1 MPLDISTLSE
11 NERLA
16 LYELEVRKIA
26 AKEGVTPRRN
36 WREANPQLW
45 AALEACVEARKLI
58 EPEQAKFERLIADS
72 ENTIEQEA
80 REYQRDL
87 IAWQLNRAA
96 DIAEK
101 RIAYLDKLRDFKTEN
116 EKCSKDMAHWFT
128 YWAWGYDPRPDS
140 SLSVM
145 PLEPFPFQMDYLNW
159 LNEQVFDSK
168 SSGLVEKS
176 RDMGATIFALA
187 WCTYHWKYRKDGFSA
202 LVSSAT
208 EELIDSKKDP
218 DTLFEKVR
226 FNIKMFPDWMLPKG
240 FNLER
245 DMPFMNIANPDNRAT
260 ITGAAPTARVGR
272 QRRRTVV
279 IIDEFQTWPF
289 GGYQQY
295 VALSQT
301 AKSIIALGTPEGT
314 FNKYY
319 DIAHDTVTPK
329 FEMDWRDHLW
339 KDERWYRALRFGYVG
354 PAMTEES
361 IAQEIDRN
369 YEASQPGKVIT
380 NCKEEYCFI
389 TWSELIA
396 GYEAKGRKLREG
408 QIPEEWNWG
417 RVCDYGISART
428 ENDTHIWAYTNFA
441 RPSEGWALKD
451 SLFFFCAL
459 PIMPIGAT
467 ELQGFDFYSNLERD
481 FRVRGTNGF
490 IRKPAVND
498 MSHEATD
505 PKEVLLQKCGDN
517 WNIPDL
523 DFFKGVSKLRFHF
536 EITDKHLP
544 NPFRPEL
551 SGRAR
556 IYFVAPDGEY
566 GLAKNERS
574 GDHFVTQSKTQRGY
588 LRLRRE
594 IQAWHFPPEERG
606 KPVQKMRPKPQF
618 DDVITCV
625 RYSLARWGVQ
635 SAPLT
640 VAEATEAKLIPEL
653 RAEAIREETN
663 PLIQQAKIQS
673 RDLYLKRL
681 EAEANRNKAQSVSV
695 PRVRFRR

>member
-1 MPLDISTLSE
+1 MALDISTLSD
-11 NERLA
+11 NEREALA
-16 LYELEVRKIA
+16 YAYARRRA
-26 AKEGVTPRRN
+26 AEMGIVPRRG
-36 WREANPQLW
+36 WREANPTLW
-45 AALEACVEARKLI
+45 LALEACVEARALI
-58 EPEQAKFERLIADS
+58 APEQAKFASLIARS
-72 ENTIEQEA
+72 ENPVEQQA

-87 IAWQLNRAA
+87 IAWQLDRAA
-96 DIAEK
+96 ELAEK
-101 RIAYLDKLRDFKTEN
+101 RIAYFDQLRDLKAEDK
-116 EKCSKDMAHWFT
+116 KCRASMAHWFD
-128 YWAWGYDPRPDS
+128 YYAWGYDPRPDAP
-140 SLSVM
+140 LQVM
-145 PLEPFPFQMDYLNW
+145 PLVPFPFQADYLLW
-159 LNEQVFDSK
+159 LNEQVFDVR
-168 SSGLVEKS
+168 SSGIVEKS

-187 WCTYHWKYRKDGFSA
+187 WCSYHWKYTEGFSA
-202 LVSSAT
+202 MVSSAT

-295 VALSQT
+295 TALSQT
-301 AKSIIALGTPEGT
+301 AKSIVALGTPEGR
-314 FNKYY
+314 FNKYAEL
-319 DIAHDTVTPK
+319 AHDGVTPK
-329 FEMDWRDHLW
+329 FEMDWRDHPW
-339 KDERWYRALRFGYVG
+339 KDDRWYNALRFGYVG
-354 PAMTEES
+354 PAMTDES

-369 YEASQPGKVIT
+369 YEASQPGRVIT

-396 GYEAKGRKLREG
+396 GYEEKGRKIREG
-408 QIPEEWNWG
+408 QVPEGWNWG
-417 RVCDYGISART
+417 RVTDYGISAKT
-428 ENDTHIWAYTNFA
+428 ENDTHIWAYNLFA
-441 RPSEGWALKD
+441 RPSEGWPFKD

-459 PIMPIGAT
+459 PIEPIGAT
-467 ELQGFDFYSNLERD
+467 ELQGFDFYSNLERE
-481 FRVRGTNGF
+481 FRVRGVKDF
-490 IRKPAVND
+490 VRRPAVND

-505 PKEVLLQKCGDN
+505 PKEVLLKQCGDN

-536 EITDKHLP
+536 ELTDKHLP

-551 SGRAR
+551 EGRSR

-566 GLAKNERS
+566 QLARNERS
-574 GDHFVTQSKTQRGY
+574 QTYFVTPSKSQRGY
-588 LRLRRE
+588 RRLRAE
-594 IQAWHFPPEERG
+594 IQSWHFPPEERG
-606 KPVQKMRPKPQF
+606 KPVQKMRPKPVF
-618 DDVITCV
+618 DDIVTTI
-625 RYSLARWGVQ
+625 RYALARWGVQ

-640 VAEATEAKLIPEL
+640 VSEAREAKLNPEIRL
-653 RAEAIREETN
+653 EAIREETN
-663 PLIQQAKIQS
+663 PLLLQAKIQS
-673 RDLYLKRL
+673 RDLYLRR
-681 EAEANRNKAQSVSV
+681 AEADAARAASHSVTV